1 MSDKILQE
9 IQSLQFLDNEAANEK
24 LKIFFSSFVPF
35 DIDRV
40 QVRPLAVSLNSIN
53 GFLITKEGRK
63 LFFKTHIEPE
73 SIVNEYYNSSILA
86 EAGYP
91 IIQPIYRS
99 SQWGK
104 QLLIYDYF
112 EYPSLFNI
120 VWELENEPTSNIE
133 KIARVQ
139 NEADIYLWHLYQKS
153 LQTISP
159 EEHSRS
165 PIHQLFYHRLTG
177 GRFQQFYKN
186 ADIRLPG
193 LSINYN
199 DLCRFKWIIN
209 GRIFPDTLEDLVYR
223 ATQQL
228 DPTNKKDILSII
240 GHGDAHNGN
249 VFYEQTKDQLI
260 YFDPAFA
267 GRHSP
272 FLDLTKPLFHNIFA
286 IWMYYPVE
294 IAKNLT
300 IYWQIQSDTIEIQH
314 NFAPSTLRLSF
325 LQSKIENVLKPL
337 VELLQ
342 KHDELEENWKEYLK
356 SALFCCPFLTMN
368 LGDSQ
373 KFSPEI
379 SLLGL
384 AMSVEMGGF
393 SPIDNLSIL
402 DEALELGY

>member
-120 VWELENEPTSNIE
+120 VWELENEPNSNIE
-133 KIARVQ
+133 KIAKVQ
-139 NEADIYLWHLYQKS
+139 NEADSYLWHLYQRS

-193 LSINYN
+193 LSINYD
-199 DLCRFKWIIN
+199 DLCRFKWMIN
-209 GRIFPDTLEDLVYR
+209 GRLFPDTLEDLVYK
-223 ATQQL
+223 AIQQL
-228 DPTNKKDILSII
+228 DPTNKKDISSII
-240 GHGDAHNGN
+240 GLS
-249 VFYEQTKDQLI
+249 LI
-260 YFDPAFA
+260 
-267 GRHSP
+267 H
-272 FLDLTKPLFHNIFA
+272 I
-286 IWMYYPVE
+286 
-294 IAKNLT
+294 
-300 IYWQIQSDTIEIQH
+300 
-314 NFAPSTLRLSF
+314 
-325 LQSKIENVLKPL
+325 
-337 VELLQ
+337 
-342 KHDELEENWKEYLK
+342 
-356 SALFCCPFLTMN
+356 
-368 LGDSQ
+368 
-373 KFSPEI
+373 
-379 SLLGL
+379 
-384 AMSVEMGGF
+384 
-393 SPIDNLSIL
+393 
-402 DEALELGY
+402 